1 MDYRQIL
8 ADQCSEPDNL
18 ELSAL
23 VPRIEEGQIN
33 LKSKLAQIVIG
44 VRRSGKSTL
53 CQKVLL
59 ESGVKFGY
67 VNFDD
72 ENFSN
77 LKPEQLNEIL
87 ETLYRLYG
95 PLDYL
100 FFDEI
105 QNAKE
110 VCMAAV
116 CKSSP
121 AARETSCYYRK
132 QCQFTQR

>member
-8 ADQCSEPDNL
+8 ADQRSEPDNL

-23 VPRIEEGQIN
+23 VPRIEESQIN

-87 ETLYRLYG
+87 ET
-95 PLDYL
+95 
-100 FFDEI
+100 
-105 QNAKE
+105 
-110 VCMAAV
+110 
-116 CKSSP
+116 
-121 AARETSCYYRK
+121 
-132 QCQFTQR
+132 

>member
-8 ADQCSEPDNL
+8 ADQRSELDNL

-87 ETLYRLYG
+87 ETLYRL
-95 PLDYL
+95 
-100 FFDEI
+100 
-105 QNAKE
+105 
-110 VCMAAV
+110 
-116 CKSSP
+116 
-121 AARETSCYYRK
+121 
-132 QCQFTQR
+132 